1 MLRVLLVE
9 DDLQLA
15 KIVKK
20 ILISKGFSVV
30 LQDDGILALEEIKK
44 NPFEV
49 YLIDINIP
57 GINGLELVKYI
68 RSLYGDEGFVVMI
81 TANIDEYYFE
91 KAYVYGCDD
100 YIKKPFHIK
109 ELEVRINHLLN
120 KKEKIVFDE
129 YEFKFDEDELFKNNK
144 RINLR
149 KKEKRLLHILLKNI
163 NKTVSSERIIE
174 YVWEGEQKESYPL
187 RQLVN
192 EIRKKFDK
200 HYIKT
205 VVSIGYRF
213 EFEN

>member
-20 ILISKGFSVV
+20 ILISKGFFVV
-30 LQDDGILALEEIKK
+30 LRDDGIFALEEIK
-44 NPFEV
+44 NNLFDL

-57 GINGLELVKYI
+57 GINGLELVKYV
-68 RSLYGDEGFVVMI
+68 RNLYNESFIVMI

-91 KAYVYGCDD
+91 KAYSYGCDD

-192 EIRKKFDK
+192 EIRKRFDK
-200 HYIKT
+200 NYIKT
-205 VVSIGYRF
+205 VVGIGYRF
-213 EFEN
+213 ELEN

>member
-20 ILISKGFSVV
+20 ILISKGFFVV
-30 LQDDGILALEEIKK
+30 LRDDGILALEEIK
-44 NPFEV
+44 NNLFDL

-57 GINGLELVKYI
+57 GINGLELVKYV
-68 RSLYGDEGFVVMI
+68 RNLYNESFIVMI

-91 KAYVYGCDD
+91 KAYSYGCDD

-174 YVWEGEQKESYPL
+174 YVWESEQKESYPL

-192 EIRKKFDK
+192 EIRKRFDK
-200 HYIKT
+200 NYIKT
-205 VVSIGYRF
+205 VVGIGYRF
-213 EFEN
+213 ELEN